1 MIADPV
7 SSVGDV
13 SFTLADEGRE
23 RALVK
28 LNPELNELGGFG
40 GMSGSAVFHF
50 SQDGAHR
57 LAGFLH
63 ETHEGLNAQIRA
75 VHADFVRE
83 DGSLDYSL
91 LPF

>member
-1 MIADPV
+1 VIADPV
-7 SSVGDV
+7 SSIGDV

-40 GMSGSAVFHF
+40 GMSGSAVFRF

-57 LAGFLH
+57 LEDFSTKLMRDS
-63 ETHEGLNAQIRA
+63 TRK
-75 VHADFVRE
+75 FVRSMSTLFARM
-83 DGSLDYSL
+83 GR
-91 LPF
+91 